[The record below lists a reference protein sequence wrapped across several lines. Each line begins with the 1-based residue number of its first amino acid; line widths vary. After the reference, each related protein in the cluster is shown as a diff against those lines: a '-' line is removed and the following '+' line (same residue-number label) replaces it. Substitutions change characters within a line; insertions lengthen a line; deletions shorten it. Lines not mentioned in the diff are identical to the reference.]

1 MSNYTKLTAYDTKDA
16 LSTGDPLKRI
26 KGTELDDEFDAI
38 AVAIATKANSA
49 SPTFTGT
56 PVAPTAAVG
65 TNTTQLATTAFV
77 LANGV
82 PVGSILMWSG
92 TIASIPSGWYLCDGT
107 NSTPDLRN
115 KFIVGAYLDDSG
127 AKTTITGSNTQTGG
141 SKDAVNVSH
150 SHTTDSQGSGT
161 FYAANRTGGSPTG
174 VLSYTGTTANS
185 LLSGGGLTDDIKQ
198 YSVAAH
204 THTVS
209 TEGVSGT
216 NQNLPPYYA
225 LAFIMKG

>member
-16 LSTGDPLKRI
+16 LSTGDPLKRV

-82 PVGSILMWSG
+82 PAGSILMWSG
-92 TIASIPSGWYLCDGT
+92 AIATIPSGWYLCNGT
-107 NSTPDLRN
+107 NGTPDLRN
-115 KFIVGAYLDDSG
+115 RFIVGAYLDDSG

-141 SKDAVNVSH
+141 TKDAVNVSH
-150 SHTTDSQGSGT
+150 SHTATDSGHTHTAAKWSGAAGGPFGSAVGSNGFVNTNSSEVTGSGT
-161 FYAANRTGGSPTG
+161 ANIS
-174 VLSYTGTTANS
+174 
-185 LLSGGGLTDDIKQ
+185 
-198 YSVAAH
+198 
-204 THTVS
+204 VS